1 MTVTEQ
7 KDISKEILKKLTINV
22 DSSAII
28 AGGAPRN
35 WEQNILARDV
45 DIYFRTHVSNINRL
59 LDLLFNDG
67 TGDFQLINT
76 PDSEDIYMGTLTFD
90 IKRVLTARYKGVDF
104 QFIIVEE
111 KEPYIGTFSRKI
123 VESFLVNISK
133 IYMMYLEGS
142 DTLFYITTLEYRQD
156 IRDNLLTIEVRKLS
170 GTQLYKGVQRYLPKI
185 QSYYPNN
192 TVIFKE
198 N

>member
-1 MTVTEQ
+1 MTVDEQ
-7 KDISKEILKKLTINV
+7 KEIAKEILKKLTINV

-35 WEQNILARDV
+35 WEQNTLARDV

-67 TGDFQLINT
+67 TGGFQFIDT
-76 PDSEDIYMGTLTFD
+76 PDSTDVYMETLTFD
-90 IKRVLTARYKGVDF
+90 IKRVITGRYKGVNF

-111 KEPYIGTFSRKI
+111 KEPYIGNFSRKI
-123 VESFLVNISK
+123 IDSFLVNISK
-133 IYMMYLEGS
+133 LYVVYGEGIDVLLKIPNREQFMDVQNS
-142 DTLFYITTLEYRQD
+142 T
-156 IRDNLLTIEVRKLS
+156 LTIETRKLS
-170 GTQLYKGVQRYLPKI
+170 GVQLYKGVQHYLPKI
-185 QSYYPNN
+185 QSYYPNH

-198 N
+198 S

>member
-1 MTVTEQ
+1 MTVDEQ
-7 KDISKEILKKLTINV
+7 KEIAKEVLKKLTINV

-35 WEQNILARDV
+35 WEQNTLARDV

-67 TGDFQLINT
+67 TGGFQFIDT
-76 PDSEDIYMGTLTFD
+76 PDSTDVYMETLTFD
-90 IKRVLTARYKGVDF
+90 IKRVITGRYKGVNF

-111 KEPYIGTFSRKI
+111 KEPYIGNFSRKI
-123 VESFLVNISK
+123 IDSFLVNISK
-133 IYMMYLEGS
+133 LYVVYGEGIDVLLKIPNREQFMNVQNS
-142 DTLFYITTLEYRQD
+142 T
-156 IRDNLLTIEVRKLS
+156 LTIEVRKLS
-170 GTQLYKGVQRYLPKI
+170 GTKLYKGVQRYLPKI
-185 QSYYPNN
+185 QSYYPNH

-198 N
+198 S

>member
-1 MTVTEQ
+1 MTVDEQ
-7 KDISKEILKKLTINV
+7 KEIAKEILKKLTINV

-35 WEQNILARDV
+35 WEQNTLARDV

-67 TGDFQLINT
+67 TGGFQFIDT
-76 PDSEDIYMGTLTFD
+76 PDSTDVYMETLTFD
-90 IKRVLTARYKGVDF
+90 IKRVITGRYKGVNF

-111 KEPYIGTFSRKI
+111 KEPYIGNFSRKI
-123 VESFLVNISK
+123 IDSFLVNISK
-133 IYMMYLEGS
+133 LYVVYGEGIDVLLKIPNREQFMDVQNS
-142 DTLFYITTLEYRQD
+142 T
-156 IRDNLLTIEVRKLS
+156 LTIEVRKLS

-185 QSYYPNN
+185 QSYYPNH

-198 N
+198 S